1 MRGIEMKKIFAALAF
16 FSLFIST
23 AGIAGAQYY
32 APYPYYPYAPY
43 GYGAPY
49 SDPSQYD
56 PYYELHTMHYQL
68 YLDPYGYYYPYWNG
82 PVGIAPPAP
91 PPPPRVVRRPPP
103 ATRPAVPA
111 PPAK

>member
-1 MRGIEMKKIFAALAF
+1 MKKLFTAPAF
-16 FSLFIST
+16 FGLFLST

-32 APYPYYPYAPY
+32 APYPYYPYPPY
-43 GYGAPY
+43 PYAAPY

-82 PVGIAPPAP
+82 PVGVPPPPAP
-91 PPPPRVVRRPPP
+91 AAPLRVVVRPPP
-103 ATRPAVPA
+103 ATRPVA
-111 PPAK
+111 PPAAAK